1 MPGATEPISKDG
13 AERRRNIK
21 KSTGGK
27 KNTSTDSAQKNG
39 GEQIVKGPMDLPF
52 FMIIVIL
59 LIVGMVMMFSAGY
72 AWAISKGYEG
82 SYYFRHQLAMA
93 AIGIVGMVI
102 VSCIDYHILKKPF
115 FVFGSLGAAIVLMIL
130 CRVGPFAAPRGD
142 AYRWINIAG
151 QSFQPSEVLKLAV
164 ILLFA
169 TLISNNYS
177 RMNQFKYGVLPFGI
191 CLGAVA
197 GLMFMQRHF
206 SGMIIIGVI
215 GITMMFVGG
224 TNMKHIAILGI
235 LAVAAVA
242 LLMVIMVN
250 VKGNAYVMNRIIAW
264 RDPFD
269 ESLREQGIDTYQ
281 QKNSLIAIG
290 SGGLFGL
297 GLGNSRQKFL
307 YLPESKNDF
316 VFAVVCE
323 ELGFVGALMVIVLFL
338 LFVIRGFWIASKAP
352 DKFGMM
358 LAVGLVVQIGIQAL
372 LNIAVVTNAI
382 PNTGVSLPF
391 FSYGGTALI
400 MQLVQ
405 MGIVLNISRKSLIK
419 T

>member
-1 MPGATEPISKDG
+1 MPGESGIMSGGSAGS
-13 AERRRNIK
+13 RRRNIK
-21 KSTGGK
+21 HISNGNEVRHSQKAPE
-27 KNTSTDSAQKNG
+27 DSQEK
-39 GEQIVKGPMDLPF
+39 IVTGPMDLPF
-52 FMIIVIL
+52 FIIIMVL
-59 LIVGMVMMFSAGY
+59 LVMGIIMMFSAGY
-72 AWAISKGYEG
+72 AWAIAEGYDG
-82 SYYFRHQLAMA
+82 TYYVKRQFANA
-93 AIGIVGMVI
+93 AVGLVLMLIASLV
-102 VSCIDYHILKKPF
+102 DYHWYRKPI
-115 FVFGSLGAAIVLMIL
+115 FVFGVFFISIVLLIL
-130 CRVGPFAAPRGD
+130 CRVGPFTDPHNY
-142 AYRWINIAG
+142 AYRWIKIG
-151 QSFQPSEVLKLAV
+151 PLPSFQPSEIMKFAI
-164 ILLFA
+164 ILLFSY
-169 TLISNNYS
+169 LISINYS
-177 RMNQFKYGVLPFGI
+177 RMKQFTYGIVPFGI
-191 CLGAVA
+191 CMATVV
-197 GLMFMQRHF
+197 GLMALQPHF
-206 SGMIIIGVI
+206 SGTIIICAI
-215 GITMMFVGG
+215 GIVMMFVGG
-224 TNMKHIAILGI
+224 TNIKHLIALAILGA
-235 LAVAAVA
+235 LAVAAI
-242 LLMVIMVN
+242 MVILIQ
-250 VKGNAYVMNRIIAW
+250 VKGVTYIEKRLVSWI
-264 RDPFD
+264 DPFNED
-269 ESLREQGIDTYQ
+269 AWDDTWQ
-281 QKNSLIAIG
+281 TRNSLIAIG